1 MFVGTNLTNIRI
13 LHGFTRKCLAEKLDV
28 TEQAVWQYE
37 NGYVSPKMEI
47 VNKLKAIFHVR
58 SRYFYQDE
66 FLDGY
71 RKQAVNH
78 NHIAY
83 RSSVINS
90 VQKTQFE
97 AAHIENLIAFLGLMN
112 RKLQFPENRLR
123 ELRNKMIQLR
133 AEEQNRKQF
142 IERSAAYARDFL
154 GMNEQDN
161 SNLLFLLEKNGA
173 FIFEKAMGD
182 KIDAYSL
189 WSNDDT
195 PYMML
200 GNLKKSAARRN
211 FDLAHELG
219 HLLLH
224 YKVEFALQDK
234 KSLREYEHEANLF
247 AGTFLLPEKQFKED
261 LQAFSKVSHPNSYV
275 ELKRKWMTSIQAMA
289 FRAHYLQVMSYQQ
302 YRYFNI
308 MVNRLDYKQ
317 IEPLDRELPV
327 PRPGKTRSIIQLLFE
342 KNYLSLD
349 RLLDTMNV
357 DIEYLTALTGIES
370 DFFKQYQMQ
379 HAKQFS
385 IDDLVSGGLG

>member
-261 LQAFSKVSHPNSYV
+261 LQAFSKVSHPDSYV

>member
-142 IERSAAYARDFL
+142 IERSAA
-154 GMNEQDN
+154 
-161 SNLLFLLEKNGA
+161 
-173 FIFEKAMGD
+173 
-182 KIDAYSL
+182 
-189 WSNDDT
+189 
-195 PYMML
+195 
-200 GNLKKSAARRN
+200 
-211 FDLAHELG
+211 
-219 HLLLH
+219 
-224 YKVEFALQDK
+224 
-234 KSLREYEHEANLF
+234 
-247 AGTFLLPEKQFKED
+247 
-261 LQAFSKVSHPNSYV
+261 
-275 ELKRKWMTSIQAMA
+275 
-289 FRAHYLQVMSYQQ
+289 
-302 YRYFNI
+302 
-308 MVNRLDYKQ
+308 
-317 IEPLDRELPV
+317 
-327 PRPGKTRSIIQLLFE
+327 
-342 KNYLSLD
+342 
-349 RLLDTMNV
+349 
-357 DIEYLTALTGIES
+357 
-370 DFFKQYQMQ
+370 
-379 HAKQFS
+379 
-385 IDDLVSGGLG
+385 